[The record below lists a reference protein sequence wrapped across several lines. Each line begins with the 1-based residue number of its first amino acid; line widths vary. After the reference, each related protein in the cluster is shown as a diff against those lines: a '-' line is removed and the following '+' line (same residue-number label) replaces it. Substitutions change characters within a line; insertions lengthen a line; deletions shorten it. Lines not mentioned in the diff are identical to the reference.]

1 MIDPAAP
8 VSVVVSCEHGGN
20 RIPPA
25 YQSFFQGHEALL
37 ASHRGYDPGALLMA
51 KAIAR
56 QFGAPLFAAAT
67 SRLLIDL
74 NRSVGHPQLFSEIT
88 RNLPAAAKQQILAR
102 YYRPY
107 RERVE
112 TAIADAIQQGQRVL
126 HLSSHSFTPQLHGEV
141 RKAGIGLLYDPSSEW
156 EQSLC
161 RRWQQSLRQELP
173 GLTIRRNYP
182 YTGTAD
188 GFTAYLRRRYA
199 SGWYAGIELEVNQK
213 YFLDDRGKWRSLRRM
228 IVATLSKTF

>member
-1 MIDPAAP
+1 MTDSTAP
-8 VSVVVSCEHGGN
+8 VCFVVSCEHGGN

-25 YQSFFQGHEALL
+25 YQLLFRDHEAVL

-51 KAIAR
+51 KAIA
-56 QFGAPLFAAAT
+56 QQLNAPLFAATT

-74 NRSVGHPQLFSEIT
+74 NRSMGHPQLFSEIT
-88 RNLPAAAKQQILAR
+88 RNLPAAARQQILTR

-107 RERVE
+107 RQRVE
-112 TAIADAIQQGQRVL
+112 TAIAQAIQRGSRVI
-126 HLSSHSFTPQLHGEV
+126 HLSSHSFTPQLHGKV
-141 RKAGIGLLYDPSSEW
+141 RKADIGLLYDPASEW

-161 RRWQQSLRQELP
+161 RQWQQSLRQELP

-188 GFTAYLRRRYA
+188 GFTAYLRRRFVC
-199 SGWYAGIELEVNQK
+199 GWYAGIELEVNQK
-213 YFLDDRGKWRSLRRM
+213 YFLDDRRKWRSLRRI
-228 IVATLSKTF
+228 IVATLFKTF

>member
-1 MIDPAAP
+1 MIDPAVP

-20 RIPPA
+20 RIPTA

-74 NRSVGHPQLFSEIT
+74 NRSVGHPQLFSEFT
-88 RNLPAAAKQQILAR
+88 RNLPPVIKEKILDH

-107 RERVE
+107 RQRVE
-112 TAIADAIQQGQRVL
+112 TAVAEAIQQGRRVI
-126 HLSSHSFTPQLHGEV
+126 HLSSHSFTPQLHGKV
-141 RKAGIGLLYDPSSEW
+141 RKADIGLLYDPASEW
-156 EQSLC
+156 ELSLC
-161 RRWQQSLRQELP
+161 CRWQRSLTQELP

-228 IVATLSKTF
+228 IVATLSKIF

>member
-1 MIDPAAP
+1 MIDPAVP

-20 RIPPA
+20 RIPPV
-25 YQSFFQGHEALL
+25 YQLFFQGHEALL

-74 NRSVGHPQLFSEIT
+74 NRSVGHPQLFSEFT
-88 RNLPAAAKQQILAR
+88 RNLPPVIKEKILDY

-107 RERVE
+107 RQRVE
-112 TAIADAIQQGQRVL
+112 TAVAEAIQHGRRVI
-126 HLSSHSFTPQLHGEV
+126 HLSSHSFTPQLHGKV
-141 RKAGIGLLYDPSSEW
+141 RKADIGLLYDPASEW
-156 EQSLC
+156 ELSLC
-161 RRWQQSLRQELP
+161 RRWQRSLTQELP

-213 YFLDDRGKWRSLRRM
+213 YFLDDRGKWRSLRRI
-228 IVATLSKTF
+228 IVATLSKIF

>member
-1 MIDPAAP
+1 MIDPIAP
-8 VSVVVSCEHGGN
+8 ICVIVSCEHGGN
-20 RIPPA
+20 RISPA

-56 QFGAPLFAAAT
+56 QFGAPLFAATT

-88 RNLPAAAKQQILAR
+88 RNLPATAKQQILAR

-112 TAIADAIQQGQRVL
+112 TAIADAIQQGRRVF
-126 HLSSHSFTPQLHGEV
+126 HLSSHSFTPQLHGKV
-141 RKAGIGLLYDPSSEW
+141 RKADIGLLYDPASEW
-156 EQSLC
+156 ELSLC
-161 RRWQQSLRQELP
+161 RRWQRSLRQELP

-188 GFTAYLRRRYA
+188 GFTAYLRHRFA
-199 SGWYAGIELEVNQK
+199 SDRYAGIELEVNQK
-213 YFLDDRGKWRSLRRM
+213 YFLDDRRKWRSLRR
-228 IVATLSKTF
+228 IIAATLSKIF

>member
-8 VSVVVSCEHGGN
+8 VCVVVSCEHGGN

-25 YQSFFQGHEALL
+25 YQSFFQGYEALL
-37 ASHRGYDPGALLMA
+37 ASHRGYDPGALPMA

-74 NRSVGHPQLFSEIT
+74 NRSIGHPQLFSEIT
-88 RNLPAAAKQQILAR
+88 RNLPAADKRQILAR

-112 TAIADAIQQGQRVL
+112 TVIADAIQQGRRVF
-126 HLSSHSFTPQLHGEV
+126 HVSSHSFTPQLHGEV
-141 RKAGIGLLYDPSSEW
+141 RKADIGLLYDPSSEW

-161 RRWQQSLRQELP
+161 RRWQQSLKQALP
-173 GLTIRRNYP
+173 GLAIRRNYP

-213 YFLDDRGKWRSLRRM
+213 YFLNDRAKWRSLRRM
-228 IVATLSKTF
+228 IVETLSRAF